1 MINGRNKDTE
11 KEYSKKKKTEN
22 SGIKEVKDIK
32 EKLKA
37 IKAGIKELKEDKEE
51 NTTEVKV
58 KKTAEVKETKSSK
71 EEKMYVIPLGG
82 LEEVGKNMTVIQY
95 RDEIIIIDSGVTFP
109 DDNLLGIDL
118 VIPDFSFIENN
129 KDKVKGLFITHGHE
143 DHIGSIPYLYQK
155 IDKSVPM
162 FGGKLTLALAKSK
175 FDNPGFSKELPKMKE
190 VKGRSKVK
198 VGKYFTVEFIKVT
211 HSITDAYSLAIT
223 SPAGVVF
230 HTGDFKID
238 LTPVDSEGVD
248 FARLS
253 QIGEQGVDLMLSDS
267 TNSEVEGFTP
277 SERSVGEAFKQEFS
291 KAKGRIIVA
300 AFASHVHRLQQII
313 NTAEE
318 YGRKIAI
325 DGRSLVKVFEIASN
339 LGYLRIPEGMM
350 VALSE
355 VDRLKD
361 NKVVILCTGTQ
372 GEPMAALSR
381 IAKNMHKHIK
391 IKEGDTVIISATP
404 IPGNEKAVS
413 NNINN
418 LLKYDAEVV
427 FKKIAGIHVSGH
439 GSKDEQKLML
449 NLIKPRYFMPV
460 HGEHKM
466 LKAHK
471 DTAIETGVPKNNVII
486 AQNGSKVEVTKSTV
500 KIKGK
505 VNAGSTLVDGLGVGD
520 IGNIVLKDRQQ
531 LSQDGVVVIV
541 FTTSKE
547 TGKIVAGPDIV
558 TRGFVY
564 SKESDDIIKEAIEAI
579 KSKLSNIEGHSTK
592 DWNTFKNTTRDIAS
606 KYFYNKTKRNP
617 VVLPIIMEI

>member
-1 MINGRNKDTE
+1 MIRKIKDTDLQ
-11 KEYSKKKKTEN
+11 KKK
-22 SGIKEVKDIK
+22 
-32 EKLKA
+32 EKSNVT
-37 IKAGIKELKEDKEE
+37 GIKELKDDSKKTSKVT
-51 NTTEVKV
+51 TTE
-58 KKTAEVKETKSSK
+58 TKEAKSQK

-82 LEEVGKNMTVIQY
+82 LEEVGKNMTVVQY

-109 DDNLLGIDL
+109 DENLLGIDL
-118 VIPDFSFIENN
+118 VIPDFTFLENN

-155 IDKSVPM
+155 IDKTVPM
-162 FGGKLTLALAKSK
+162 YGGKLTLALAKSK
-175 FDNPGFSKELPKMKE
+175 FENPGFSKELPKMKE

-211 HSITDAYSLAIT
+211 HSITDAYALVIT
-223 SPAGVVF
+223 TPAGVVF

-238 LTPVDSEGVD
+238 LTPVDGEGVD

-277 SERSVGEAFKQEFS
+277 SEKSVGEAFKQEFS

-318 YGRKIAI
+318 YGRRIAI

-350 VALSE
+350 ISLAE
-355 VDRLKD
+355 VDSLRD

-449 NLIKPRYFMPV
+449 NLIKPKYFMPV

-471 DTAIETGVPKNNVII
+471 DTAIETGVPKNNIII
-486 AQNGSKVEVTKSTV
+486 AQNGSKVEVTKSSV

-505 VNAGSTLVDGLGVGD
+505 VNAGATLVDGLGVGD

-541 FTTSKE
+541 FTLDKE
-547 TGKIVAGPDIV
+547 TGKIIVGPDIV

-564 SKESDDIIKEAIEAI
+564 SKESDDIIKEAIETIKQKLDSMDGNAI
-579 KSKLSNIEGHSTK
+579 K
-592 DWNTFKNTTRDIAS
+592 DWAMLKNNTRDIAS

-617 VVLPIIMEI
+617 VILPIIMEV

>member
-1 MINGRNKDTE
+1 MIRKVKDTE
-11 KEYSKKKKTEN
+11 IQKKKERSN
-22 SGIKEVKDIK
+22 VAGIKEVKVIK
-32 EKLKA
+32 EKIRA
-37 IKAGIKELKEDKEE
+37 IKAGIKELKDDSKKTSKVT
-51 NTTEVKV
+51 TTE
-58 KKTAEVKETKSSK
+58 TKEAKIQK

-82 LEEVGKNMTVIQY
+82 LEEVGKNMTVVQY

-109 DDNLLGIDL
+109 DENLLGIDL
-118 VIPDFSFIENN
+118 VIPDFTFLENN

-155 IDKSVPM
+155 IDKTVPM
-162 FGGKLTLALAKSK
+162 YGGKLTLALAKSK
-175 FDNPGFSKELPKMKE
+175 FENPGFSKELPKMKE

-211 HSITDAYSLAIT
+211 HSITDAYALVIT
-223 SPAGVVF
+223 TPAGVVF

-238 LTPVDSEGVD
+238 LTPVDGEGVD

-318 YGRKIAI
+318 YGRRIAI

-350 VALSE
+350 ISLAE
-355 VDRLKD
+355 VDSLRD

-449 NLIKPRYFMPV
+449 NLIRPKYFMPV

-471 DTAIETGVPKNNVII
+471 DTAIETGVPKNNIII
-486 AQNGSKVEVTKSTV
+486 AQNGSKVEVTKSAV

-541 FTTSKE
+541 FTLDKE
-547 TGKIVAGPDIV
+547 TGKIIVGPDIV

-564 SKESDDIIKEAIEAI
+564 SKESDDIIKEAIETI
-579 KSKLSNIEGHSTK
+579 KQKLDSMDGNAMK
-592 DWNTFKNTTRDIAS
+592 DWTMLKNNTRDIAS

-617 VVLPIIMEI
+617 VILPIIMEV

>member
-1 MINGRNKDTE
+1 MIRKIKDTDLQ
-11 KEYSKKKKTEN
+11 KKKEKSNVT
-22 SGIKEVKDIK
+22 GIKEVKAIK
-32 EKLKA
+32 EKIRA
-37 IKAGIKELKEDKEE
+37 IKAGIKELKDDSKKTSKVT
-51 NTTEVKV
+51 TTE
-58 KKTAEVKETKSSK
+58 TKEAKSQK

-82 LEEVGKNMTVIQY
+82 LEEVGKNMTVVQY

-109 DDNLLGIDL
+109 DENLLGIDL
-118 VIPDFSFIENN
+118 VIPDFTFLENN

-155 IDKSVPM
+155 IDKTVPM
-162 FGGKLTLALAKSK
+162 YGGKLTLALAKSK
-175 FDNPGFSKELPKMKE
+175 FENPGFSKELPKMKE

-211 HSITDAYSLAIT
+211 HSITDAYALVIT
-223 SPAGVVF
+223 TPAGVVF

-238 LTPVDSEGVD
+238 LTPVDGEGVD

-277 SERSVGEAFKQEFS
+277 SEKSVGEAFKQEFS

-318 YGRKIAI
+318 YGRRIAI

-350 VALSE
+350 ISLAE
-355 VDRLKD
+355 VDSLRD

-439 GSKDEQKLML
+439 GSKDEQKFML
-449 NLIKPRYFMPV
+449 NLIKPKYFMPV

-471 DTAIETGVPKNNVII
+471 DTAIETGVPKNNIII
-486 AQNGSKVEVTKSTV
+486 AQNGSKVEVTKSSV

-505 VNAGSTLVDGLGVGD
+505 VNAGATLVDGLGVGD

-541 FTTSKE
+541 FTLDKE
-547 TGKIVAGPDIV
+547 TGKIIVGPDIV

-564 SKESDDIIKEAIEAI
+564 SKESDDIIKEAIETIKQKLDSMDGNAI
-579 KSKLSNIEGHSTK
+579 K
-592 DWNTFKNTTRDIAS
+592 DWAMLKNNTRDIAS

-617 VVLPIIMEI
+617 VILPIIMEV

>member
-1 MINGRNKDTE
+1 MIRKIKDTDLQ
-11 KEYSKKKKTEN
+11 KKKEKSNVT
-22 SGIKEVKDIK
+22 GIKEVKAIK
-32 EKLKA
+32 EKIRA
-37 IKAGIKELKEDKEE
+37 IKAGIKELKDDS
-51 NTTEVKV
+51 
-58 KKTAEVKETKSSK
+58 KKTARVTTTETKEAKSQK

-82 LEEVGKNMTVIQY
+82 LEEVGKNMTVVQY

-109 DDNLLGIDL
+109 DENLLGIDL
-118 VIPDFSFIENN
+118 VIPDFTFLENN

-155 IDKSVPM
+155 IDKTVPM
-162 FGGKLTLALAKSK
+162 YGGKLTLALAKSK
-175 FDNPGFSKELPKMKE
+175 FENPGFSKELPKMKE

-211 HSITDAYSLAIT
+211 HSITDAYALVIT
-223 SPAGVVF
+223 TPAGVVF

-238 LTPVDSEGVD
+238 LTPVDGEGVD

-277 SERSVGEAFKQEFS
+277 SEKSVGEAFKQEFS

-318 YGRKIAI
+318 YGRRIAI

-350 VALSE
+350 ISLAE
-355 VDRLKD
+355 VDSLRD

-449 NLIKPRYFMPV
+449 NLIKPKYFMPV

-471 DTAIETGVPKNNVII
+471 DTAIETGVPKNNIII
-486 AQNGSKVEVTKSTV
+486 AQNGSKVEVTKSSV

-505 VNAGSTLVDGLGVGD
+505 VNAGATLVDGLGVGD

-541 FTTSKE
+541 FTLDKE
-547 TGKIVAGPDIV
+547 TGKIIVGPDIV

-564 SKESDDIIKEAIEAI
+564 SKESDDIIKEAIETI
-579 KSKLSNIEGHSTK
+579 KQKLDSMDGNAMK
-592 DWNTFKNTTRDIAS
+592 DWTMLKNNTRDIAS

-617 VVLPIIMEI
+617 VILPIIMEV

>member
-1 MINGRNKDTE
+1 MIRKIKDTDIQ
-11 KEYSKKKKTEN
+11 KKKEKSNVT
-22 SGIKEVKDIK
+22 GIKEVKAIK
-32 EKLKA
+32 EKIRA
-37 IKAGIKELKEDKEE
+37 IKAGIKKLKDDS
-51 NTTEVKV
+51 
-58 KKTAEVKETKSSK
+58 KKTAKVTTTETKEAKSQK

-82 LEEVGKNMTVIQY
+82 LEEVGKNMTVVQY

-109 DDNLLGIDL
+109 DENLLGIDL
-118 VIPDFSFIENN
+118 VIPDFTFLENN

-155 IDKSVPM
+155 IDKTVPM
-162 FGGKLTLALAKSK
+162 YGGKLTLALAKSK
-175 FDNPGFSKELPKMKE
+175 FENPGFSKELPKMKE

-211 HSITDAYSLAIT
+211 HSITDAYALVIT
-223 SPAGVVF
+223 TPAGVVF

-238 LTPVDSEGVD
+238 LTPVDGEGVD

-277 SERSVGEAFKQEFS
+277 SEKSVGEAFKQEFS

-318 YGRKIAI
+318 YGRRIAI

-350 VALSE
+350 ISLAE
-355 VDRLKD
+355 VDSLRD

-449 NLIKPRYFMPV
+449 NLIKPKYFMPV

-471 DTAIETGVPKNNVII
+471 DTAIETGVPKNNIII
-486 AQNGSKVEVTKSTV
+486 AQNGSKVEVTKSSV

-505 VNAGSTLVDGLGVGD
+505 VNAGATLVDGLGVGD

-541 FTTSKE
+541 FTLDKE
-547 TGKIVAGPDIV
+547 TGKIIVGPDIV

-564 SKESDDIIKEAIEAI
+564 SKESDDIIKEAIETIKQKLDSMDGNAI
-579 KSKLSNIEGHSTK
+579 K
-592 DWNTFKNTTRDIAS
+592 DWAMLKNNTRDIAS

-617 VVLPIIMEI
+617 VILPIIMEV

>member
-1 MINGRNKDTE
+1 MCI
-11 KEYSKKKKTEN
+11 
-22 SGIKEVKDIK
+22 
-32 EKLKA
+32 
-37 IKAGIKELKEDKEE
+37 
-51 NTTEVKV
+51 
-58 KKTAEVKETKSSK
+58 
-71 EEKMYVIPLGG
+71 
-82 LEEVGKNMTVIQY
+82 
-95 RDEIIIIDSGVTFP
+95 RD
-109 DDNLLGIDL
+109 
-118 VIPDFSFIENN
+118 
-129 KDKVKGLFITHGHE
+129 
-143 DHIGSIPYLYQK
+143 
-155 IDKSVPM
+155 
-162 FGGKLTLALAKSK
+162 
-175 FDNPGFSKELPKMKE
+175 
-190 VKGRSKVK
+190 R
-198 VGKYFTVEFIKVT
+198 
-211 HSITDAYSLAIT
+211 
-223 SPAGVVF
+223 
-230 HTGDFKID
+230 
-238 LTPVDSEGVD
+238 
-248 FARLS
+248 
-253 QIGEQGVDLMLSDS
+253 SDS

-277 SERSVGEAFKQEFS
+277 SEKSVGEAFKQEFS

-318 YGRKIAI
+318 YGRRIAI

-350 VALSE
+350 ISLAE
-355 VDRLKD
+355 VDSLRD

-449 NLIKPRYFMPV
+449 NLIKPKYFMPV

-471 DTAIETGVPKNNVII
+471 DTAIETGVPKNNIII
-486 AQNGSKVEVTKSTV
+486 AQNGSKVEVTKSSV

-505 VNAGSTLVDGLGVGD
+505 VNAGATLVDGLGVGD

-541 FTTSKE
+541 FTLDKE
-547 TGKIVAGPDIV
+547 TGKIIVGPDIV

-564 SKESDDIIKEAIEAI
+564 SKESDDIIKEAIETIKQKLDSMDGNAI
-579 KSKLSNIEGHSTK
+579 K
-592 DWNTFKNTTRDIAS
+592 DWAMLKNNTRDIAS

-617 VVLPIIMEI
+617 VILPIIMEV

>member
-1 MINGRNKDTE
+1 MIRKIKDTDLQ
-11 KEYSKKKKTEN
+11 KKKEKSNVT
-22 SGIKEVKDIK
+22 GIKEVKAIK
-32 EKLKA
+32 EKIRA
-37 IKAGIKELKEDKEE
+37 IKAGIKELKDDSKKTSKVT
-51 NTTEVKV
+51 TTE
-58 KKTAEVKETKSSK
+58 TKEAKSQK

-82 LEEVGKNMTVIQY
+82 LEEVGKNMTVVQY

-109 DDNLLGIDL
+109 DENLLGIDL
-118 VIPDFSFIENN
+118 VIPDFTFLENN

-155 IDKSVPM
+155 IDKTVTM
-162 FGGKLTLALAKSK
+162 YGGKLTLALAKSK
-175 FDNPGFSKELPKMKE
+175 FENPGFSKELPKMKE
-190 VKGRSKVK
+190 IKGRSKVK

-211 HSITDAYSLAIT
+211 HSITDAYALVIT
-223 SPAGVVF
+223 TPAGVVF

-238 LTPVDSEGVD
+238 LTPVDGEGVD

-277 SERSVGEAFKQEFS
+277 SEKSVGEAFKQEFS

-318 YGRKIAI
+318 YGRRIAI

-350 VALSE
+350 ISLAE
-355 VDRLKD
+355 VDSLRD

-449 NLIKPRYFMPV
+449 NLIKPKYFMPV

-471 DTAIETGVPKNNVII
+471 DTAIETGVPKNNIII
-486 AQNGSKVEVTKSTV
+486 AQNGSKVEVTKSSV

-505 VNAGSTLVDGLGVGD
+505 VNAGATLVDGLGVGD

-541 FTTSKE
+541 FTLDKE
-547 TGKIVAGPDIV
+547 TGKIIVGPDIV

-564 SKESDDIIKEAIEAI
+564 SKESDDIIKEAIETIKQKLDSMDGNAI
-579 KSKLSNIEGHSTK
+579 K
-592 DWNTFKNTTRDIAS
+592 DWAMLKNNTRDIAS

-617 VVLPIIMEI
+617 VILPIIMEV

>member
-1 MINGRNKDTE
+1 MIRKIKDTDLQ
-11 KEYSKKKKTEN
+11 KKKEKSNVT
-22 SGIKEVKDIK
+22 GIKEVKAIK
-32 EKLKA
+32 EKIRA
-37 IKAGIKELKEDKEE
+37 IKAGIKELKDDSKKTSKVT
-51 NTTEVKV
+51 TTE
-58 KKTAEVKETKSSK
+58 TKEAKSQK

-82 LEEVGKNMTVIQY
+82 LEEVGKNMTVVQY

-109 DDNLLGIDL
+109 DENLLGIDL
-118 VIPDFSFIENN
+118 VIPDFTFLENN

-155 IDKSVPM
+155 IDKTVPM
-162 FGGKLTLALAKSK
+162 YGGKLTLALAKSK
-175 FDNPGFSKELPKMKE
+175 FENPGFSKELPKMKE

-211 HSITDAYSLAIT
+211 HSITDAYALVIT
-223 SPAGVVF
+223 TPAGVVF

-238 LTPVDSEGVD
+238 LTPVDGEGVD

-277 SERSVGEAFKQEFS
+277 SEKSVGEAFKQEFS

-318 YGRKIAI
+318 YGRRIAI

-350 VALSE
+350 ISLAE
-355 VDRLKD
+355 VDSLRD

-391 IKEGDTVIISATP
+391 IKEGHTVLILETP

-449 NLIKPRYFMPV
+449 NLIKPKYFMPV

-471 DTAIETGVPKNNVII
+471 DTAIETGVPKNNIII
-486 AQNGSKVEVTKSTV
+486 AQNGSKVEVTKSSV

-505 VNAGSTLVDGLGVGD
+505 VNAGATLVDGLGVGD

-541 FTTSKE
+541 FTLDKE
-547 TGKIVAGPDIV
+547 TGKIIVGPDIV

-564 SKESDDIIKEAIEAI
+564 SKESDDIIKEAIETIKQKLDSMDGNAI
-579 KSKLSNIEGHSTK
+579 K
-592 DWNTFKNTTRDIAS
+592 DWAMLKNNTRDIAS

-617 VVLPIIMEI
+617 VILPIIMEV